1 MPKQI
6 LKLDEFH
13 GGLNNN
19 TDPRNIMEKQ
29 QSLSQ
34 NIMVDNLG
42 KIRVIGQQVTSHEAN
57 TSTPDVTVEAGYG
70 LFYFNHDRTGGH
82 IDTDDLSG
90 TATSTDSSGGDVL
103 TDTNASWVTN
113 ALKGATITNV
123 TDGSSGTIESNTQ
136 NTITTTLSG
145 GSDNS
150 FDSSDAY
157 TITNFPTTGAR
168 YIALGQ
174 SSSAAQVFIYSK
186 QANGSGWGS
195 TAVLDLGS
203 TAGMK
208 PVYYFVDGAL
218 RVYDASYNNDSKWF
232 GYVKTSVKSLT
243 ALDSVT
249 EQDESIMNVD
259 TWVYGDTALL
269 APVRDTSNSDPD
281 ANKFYHGTQNAAPS
295 SNAGSFTIN
304 TRFFANGHYGTG
316 FDGNWNIL
324 DDGDDLSDYDIDEK
338 YYVYVSYVYQNG
350 QESALTRG
358 RDIYDNEQNA
368 PWDDKVLFFDF
379 RISNRGQLVDKR
391 IKGINFYYNNTEQ
404 SPSERF
410 LLAEYH
416 LEKGF
421 RVAGESEYKK
431 LYRTGSV
438 AASALRITNVIRYKP
453 IIQTYES
460 RNGYNESENVAAKFK
475 TAVVANNVVY
485 AGNVQQDGENFPDA
499 IFKSPPGRYD
509 VFPESRKIEVI
520 TADGDEIVKLEEHAD
535 RLLQYKK
542 DNLDIINISQD
553 EFLESSHKHKGVL
566 IPAAVCKT
574 DFGVAWVNRFGC
586 YFYNGEQILNL
597 LEPEGFKVISTDEW
611 ESFTTDNSTIT
622 YLPKKR
628 QVMVLKDCTSTSEGE
643 LFIYDF
649 PTQSWSFA
657 NTTPEG
663 TVITDSVNRTNFA
676 IDFNGDVTFMHG
688 TELFLKWSDT
698 SSTNQ
703 TIQYAS
709 KDIDF
714 GAAGLKKKIYNVK
727 VTYKGN
733 ASSLLL
739 LYAVN
744 GETDIANDLFQF
756 INPDDGNADSS
767 PLADKSSQANMEEW
781 NVAELKPAVS
791 SQANNIYSF
800 RLVASGVVGQTFAIK
815 DITIIYRL
823 KTIK

>member
-1 MPKQI
+1 
-6 LKLDEFH
+6 
-13 GGLNNN
+13 
-19 TDPRNIMEKQ
+19 
-29 QSLSQ
+29 
-34 NIMVDNLG
+34 
-42 KIRVIGQQVTSHEAN
+42 
-57 TSTPDVTVEAGYG
+57 
-70 LFYFNHDRTGGH
+70 
-82 IDTDDLSG
+82 
-90 TATSTDSSGGDVL
+90 
-103 TDTNASWVTN
+103 
-113 ALKGATITNV
+113 
-123 TDGSSGTIESNTQ
+123 
-136 NTITTTLSG
+136 
-145 GSDNS
+145 
-150 FDSSDAY
+150 
-157 TITNFPTTGAR
+157 
-168 YIALGQ
+168 
-174 SSSAAQVFIYSK
+174 
-186 QANGSGWGS
+186 
-195 TAVLDLGS
+195 
-203 TAGMK
+203 
-208 PVYYFVDGAL
+208 
-218 RVYDASYNNDSKWF
+218 
-232 GYVKTSVKSLT
+232 
-243 ALDSVT
+243 
-249 EQDESIMNVD
+249 
-259 TWVYGDTALL
+259 
-269 APVRDTSNSDPD
+269 
-281 ANKFYHGTQNAAPS
+281 
-295 SNAGSFTIN
+295 
-304 TRFFANGHYGTG
+304 
-316 FDGNWNIL
+316 
-324 DDGDDLSDYDIDEK
+324 
-338 YYVYVSYVYQNG
+338 
-350 QESALTRG
+350 
-358 RDIYDNEQNA
+358 
-368 PWDDKVLFFDF
+368 
-379 RISNRGQLVDKR
+379 
-391 IKGINFYYNNTEQ
+391 TEQ

-410 LLAEYH
+410 LLAEYR
-416 LEKGF
+416 LEKGL

-431 LYRTGSV
+431 LFRTGSV
-438 AASALRITNVIRYKP
+438 AASALRIKTVIRYKP

-542 DNLDIINISQD
+542 DNLDIINISQE

-597 LEPEGFKVISTDEW
+597 LEPEGLKVISTDEW

-657 NTTPEG
+657 NTTPNG

-733 ASSLLL
+733 ASSLVLK
-739 LYAVN
+739 YAVN
-744 GETDIANDLFQF
+744 GETDLADDLFQF
-756 INPDDGNADSS
+756 INPDDGNADNS
-767 PLADKSSQANMEEW
+767 PLADKSSQSNMEEW

>member
-103 TDTNASWVTN
+103 TDTNASWVAD
-113 ALKGATITNV
+113 ALIGATITNV
-123 TDGSSGTIESNTQ
+123 TDRSSGTITDNTTT
-136 NTITTTLSG
+136 TITTTLSG

-243 ALDSVT
+243 AEDGVT

-259 TWVYGDTALL
+259 EWVYGDTALL
-269 APVRDTSNSDPD
+269 APVRDSSNSTPD
-281 ANKFYHGTQNAAPS
+281 ANKFYHGTQNASPS
-295 SNAGSFTIN
+295 SNAGSFTFN

-338 YYVYVSYVYQNG
+338 YYVYVSYVYENG

-410 LLAEYH
+410 LLAEYR
-416 LEKGF
+416 LEKGL

-431 LYRTGSV
+431 LFRTGSV
-438 AASALRITNVIRYKP
+438 AASALRIKTVIRYKP

-485 AGNVQQDGENFPDA
+485 AGNVQQDGVNYPDA

-597 LEPEGFKVISTDEW
+597 LEPEGLKVISTDEW

-657 NTTPEG
+657 NTTPDG

-739 LYAVN
+739 MYAVN
-744 GETDIANDLFQF
+744 GETDTANDLLQF
-756 INPDDGNADSS
+756 INPDDGNVDSS
-767 PLADKSSQANMEEW
+767 PLADKSSAANMEEW
-781 NVAELKPAVS
+781 HVAELKPAVS

>member
-90 TATSTDSSGGDVL
+90 NATSAHATIL

-113 ALKGATITNV
+113 ALVGATITNV
-123 TDGSSGTIESNTQ
+123 TDGSSGTITANTT
-136 NTITTTLSG
+136 NTITTSLSG
-145 GSDNS
+145 GDDNS
-150 FDSSDAY
+150 FDDGSGGDAY

-243 ALDSVT
+243 ALDSIT

-542 DNLDIINISQD
+542 DNLDIINISQE

-597 LEPEGFKVISTDEW
+597 LEPEGLKVISTDEW

-657 NTTPEG
+657 NTTPNG

-733 ASSLLL
+733 ASSLVLK
-739 LYAVN
+739 YAVN
-744 GETDIANDLFQF
+744 GETDLADDLFQF
-756 INPDDGNADSS
+756 INPDDGNADNS